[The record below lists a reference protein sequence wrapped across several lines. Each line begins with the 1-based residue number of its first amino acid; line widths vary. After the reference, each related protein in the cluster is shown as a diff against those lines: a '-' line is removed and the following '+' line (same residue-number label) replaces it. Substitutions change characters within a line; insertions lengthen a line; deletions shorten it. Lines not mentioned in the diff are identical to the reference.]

1 MRKQHRFLKAAAVF
15 AALSAGA
22 STAAD
27 QPQTY
32 PYKPIRYIVG
42 FTPGTATDIVARIIG
57 QKLTERWGQQVI
69 VDNRVGAA
77 GTISAAMVARAD
89 PDGYTLY
96 MAASTFVVTPFLMP
110 VTYDIFK
117 DFAPVILMVDL
128 PTVLIVP
135 PQLQINSVKELIA
148 LAKAKPGQLNY
159 ADTGPGTSSQVGAEL
174 LRSLGGIDLTQ
185 VSFKSASDALN
196 GVVRNDI
203 AVYYPNLAAALPL
216 IRQGRVKALAVS
228 SAKRTAAAPD
238 IPPMA
243 DSVPGFDSATFYG
256 IVVPARTP
264 KAVIARLHAEVTEIL
279 QLPDVRERL
288 LGLGAEVIGG
298 PPQVLTDR
306 MRKEYTQVGK
316 LVKEIEARD
325 KKR

>member
-1 MRKQHRFLKAAAVF
+1 MRPTLKVLTAAALIATVVP
-15 AALSAGA
+15 AAVSAA
-22 STAAD
+22 EAQ
-27 QPQTY
+27 QPY
-32 PYKPIRYIVG
+32 PNKPIRYIVG

-135 PQLQINSVKELIA
+135 PQLQINSVRELIA

-174 LRSLGGIDLTQ
+174 LRSLAGIDLTQ

-216 IRQGRVKALAVS
+216 IKQGRVKALAVS

-264 KAVIARLHAEVTEIL
+264 KAIIAKLHDEVAAIIE
-279 QLPDVRERL
+279 LPDVRERL

-298 PPQVLTDR
+298 PPQVLADR
-306 MRKEYTQVGK
+306 MRKEHTQVGK
-316 LVKEIEARD
+316 LVKEIEARE

>member
-1 MRKQHRFLKAAAVF
+1 MKPVVIALAAVALTAALPAAAQQQ
-15 AALSAGA
+15 A
-22 STAAD
+22 
-27 QPQTY
+27 Y

-42 FTPGTATDIVARIIG
+42 FTPGTATDIVARIVG
-57 QKLTERWGQQVI
+57 QKLSERWGQQVI

-135 PQLQINSVKELIA
+135 PQLGVNSVKELIA
-148 LAKAKPGQLNY
+148 LAKSKPGSLNY

-174 LRSLGGIDLTQ
+174 LRSLAGIDLTQ
-185 VSFKSASDALN
+185 VSFKSAADALN
-196 GVVRNDI
+196 GVVRGDI
-203 AVYYPNLAAALPL
+203 GVYYPNLAAALPL
-216 IRQGRVKALAVS
+216 IKQGRVKALAVS
-228 SAKRTAAAPD
+228 SAKRTTAAPD
-238 IPPMA
+238 IPSMA

-264 KAVIARLHAEVTEIL
+264 KPIIAKLQAEVAAIL
-279 QLPDVRERL
+279 ELPDIREKL
-288 LGLGAEVIGG
+288 LGLGAEVISGS
-298 PPQVLTDR
+298 PQVLTDR
-306 MRKEYTQVGK
+306 MRKEHMQVGK
-316 LVKEIEARD
+316 LVKEIEARE